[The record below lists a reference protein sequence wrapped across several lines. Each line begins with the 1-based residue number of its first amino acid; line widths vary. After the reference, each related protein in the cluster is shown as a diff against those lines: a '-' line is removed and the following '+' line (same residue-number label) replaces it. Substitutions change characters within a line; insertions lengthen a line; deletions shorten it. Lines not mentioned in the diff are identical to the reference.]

1 MNKLQAIWD
10 AIPLPI
16 RTVLNVGLTGGI
28 VAIISAVVLKGGVT
42 NVDWSLTGKAAL
54 NAAGLGVAV
63 AIFRSLNP
71 LDKAYGTGSSS
82 SATVTAGPAAA
93 DLEAAMAAA
102 SAVDALPA
110 AAPVDGLAAIPPVA

>member
-1 MNKLQAIWD
+1 MNKLQSFWD
-10 AIPLPI
+10 AIPPQI
-16 RTVLNVGLTGGI
+16 RTVLSIGITGGI

-42 NVDWSLTGKAAL
+42 DVDWSLTGKAAL

-63 AIFRSLNP
+63 AIFKSLNP

-82 SATVTAGPAAA
+82 SATVAAGPSA
-93 DLEAAMAAA
+93 DDLAAAMAAA

-110 AAPVDGLAAIPPVA
+110 AVPPVV